1 MSRVLHGAWAGSLVC
16 VLALTGCPNQGATT
30 SEVGALKIDFD
41 ASAATKVGSEL
52 QLHLQF
58 TGNPPQQLMG
68 AMIKGETATTT
79 WHADP
84 ADAVSFDLETSKV
97 TFKKRGHLKI
107 WATFPR
113 NGKMLKSNV
122 VNLDVKEISDAAPVE
137 SQAPLSKGGK
147 RPSKR

>member
-1 MSRVLHGAWAGSLVC
+1 MSRVVHGAWVGALVC
-16 VLALTGCPNQGATT
+16 VLGLTGCPSKGAGP
-30 SEVGALKIDFD
+30 SEVGALKIDYD
-41 ASAATKVGSEL
+41 TKAATKVGADL

-68 AMIKGETATTT
+68 AMIKGESATTT

-84 ADAVSFDLETSKV
+84 ADAVTFDLDTSTV
-97 TFKKRGHLKI
+97 TFKKRGPVKI

-122 VNLDVKEISDAAPVE
+122 VVLDVDAVGGGAAVE
-137 SQAPLSKGGK
+137 SATPISKGGK